1 MNRYLDK
8 RIIDYISCH
17 PHKEDITEIRLRAE
31 KPVQF
36 TVNGKTDTADIVVSQ
51 QQLDDIFYNI
61 CNRSINVY
69 ENDIAQGFVTLD
81 DASRVGIGGEFYY
94 NAVLNKYLLKKL
106 DSLNIRRAKDVTY
119 FENQHRLFE
128 KVPDNTLIAG
138 KPHSGKTS
146 LLKLYAKYLAQ
157 DYRLVICDE
166 RKEMKTDNIN
176 CDIIQGIK
184 KADGIMMATRT
195 LNPQFIICDEI
206 GDMAESHNIL
216 SAINTGVKFICT
228 AHGESIEQVL
238 KRPPIK
244 LLADSGIFRRFV
256 LVGQHKNS
264 FAVECVYDV

>member
-8 RIIDYISCH
+8 RIIDYINCH

-36 TVNGKTDTADIVVSQ
+36 TVNGETDTADIVVSQ

-81 DASRVGIGGEFYY
+81 DASRVGIGGEFCYST
-94 NAVLNKYLLKKL
+94 ALNKYILKRL
-106 DSLNIRRAKDVTY
+106 DSLNIRKAKDVTY
-119 FENQHRLFE
+119 FENQYSLFE
-128 KVPDNTLIAG
+128 KVPDNTLIVG

-146 LLKLYAKYLAQ
+146 LLKLYAKYLSQ

-166 RKEMKTDNIN
+166 RKEMHMNIN

-256 LVGQHKNS
+256 LVEQHKNS